1 MTIRATITRI
11 VQDRRKPHDWR
22 IVEHT
27 NGTATL
33 HVHDEAEEKRQGHG
47 SQQRRRVRM
56 GRQMIRL
63 PVTRGDCLPGGPNEA
78 RPCPHRR
85 CKWHLDRERRWMERV
100 ADWSQSCVLDVADAG
115 GHTLEEVAD
124 LFGVSRERIRQIE
137 EGALDTMRT
146 RIDALEPPALRDG

>member
-1 MTIRATITRI
+1 
-11 VQDRRKPHDWR
+11 
-22 IVEHT
+22 
-27 NGTATL
+27 
-33 HVHDEAEEKRQGHG
+33 
-47 SQQRRRVRM
+47 
-56 GRQMIRL
+56 
-63 PVTRGDCLPGGPNEA
+63 
-78 RPCPHRR
+78 
-85 CKWHLDRERRWMERV
+85 MERV